1 MGPFRSI
8 RSRLLLYSRCIS
20 LIPIAV
26 ITAAYYLNA
35 RKTPERQTQEWLT
48 AVTESGRA
56 HVSVLP
62 AFILADWSPLI
73 PNRLETQTQQ
83 GFKGGVR

>member
-8 RSRLLLYSRCIS
+8 KGRLILFSRCIS

-35 RKTPERQTQEWLT
+35 RKTLERQTQEWLT
-48 AVTESGRA
+48 AVAELGRA
-56 HVSVLP
+56 RVSVLP
-62 AFILADWSPLI
+62 AFILADRNSLM
-73 PNRLETQTQQ
+73 PNRLETQTRQ
-83 GFKGGVR
+83 GIKGGVR

>member
-8 RSRLLLYSRCIS
+8 KSRLLLFSRCIS
-20 LIPIAV
+20 LIPITV

-35 RKTPERQTQEWLT
+35 RKTLERQTQEWLT
-48 AVTESGRA
+48 AVAESGRA

-62 AFILADWSPLI
+62 AFVLADRSPLM
-73 PNRLETQTQQ
+73 PNRLETLTRQ
-83 GFKGGVR
+83 GIKRGIR